1 MGYRSNNKKEPA
13 LSSKDESFISSCR
26 LLGLSADDALALYQ
40 ILQTEEELFYFSLY
54 AIRNMLEQPDHVD
67 VILLAACE
75 IKEEL
80 ENQKRPNLKHLL

>member
-1 MGYRSNNKKEPA
+1 MAQWHTFFAFVNIVWYVMGFRSKNKKEPA

-54 AIRNMLEQPDHVD
+54 E
-67 VILLAACE
+67 
-75 IKEEL
+75 K
-80 ENQKRPNLKHLL
+80 

>member
-1 MGYRSNNKKEPA
+1 MGFRRKNNKEPA

-26 LLGLSADDALALYQ
+26 LLGLSSDDALAVYQ
-40 ILQTEEELFYFSLY
+40 ILQSDEELFYFSVY
-54 AIRNMLEQPDHVD
+54 ALRNMFEKPDPVD
-67 VILLAACE
+67 VILAACE

>member
-1 MGYRSNNKKEPA
+1 MGFRRKNNKEPT

-26 LLGLSADDALALYQ
+26 LLGLSSDDALAVYQ
-40 ILQTEEELFYFSLY
+40 ILQSDEELFYFSVY
-54 AIRNMLEQPDHVD
+54 ALRNMFEKPNPVD
-67 VILLAACE
+67 VILAACE